1 MARKDNP
8 KQESDPKAPD
18 KQMAEAVRE
27 STHQIWLAGLGAFAK
42 AQLEGTK
49 MFESLVREGTD
60 LQRRTLA
67 VAENRLGEVTGR
79 VAKAAGEFSRQAT
92 GSWDKLEQV
101 FEDRVARALSRLGV
115 PSGRDIRELTDLLN
129 ELNSKVAALGKAGNT
144 RRAAG
149 TQKAATATELR
160 ADESASGSPG
170 TEGAKG
176 ARGTRGT
183 RGTKAVKTT
192 DPKVPAKSGRPTKA
206 RKAAPTIAA
215 EADRLSRK
223 QAAKRT
229 ARVKAADGQDTSS

>member
-1 MARKDNP
+1 MARKDSL
-8 KQESDPKAPD
+8 KHESDPKAPD

-49 MFESLVREGTD
+49 MFESLVREGSD

-144 RRAAG
+144 SV
-149 TQKAATATELR
+149 
-160 ADESASGSPG
+160 SAG
-170 TEGAKG
+170 TEGARG
-176 ARGTRGT
+176 AKGTRV
-183 RGTKAVKTT
+183 VKTT
-192 DPKVPAKSGRPTKA
+192 NPKGPAESGRSTKA
-206 RKAAPTIAA
+206 RKAAPTTSA
-215 EADRLSRK
+215 EANRSSQAR
-223 QAAKRT
+223 AAKRPS
-229 ARVKAADGQDTSS
+229 RIIPADEQEPSS

>member
-1 MARKDNP
+1 MARKDSP

-49 MFESLVREGTD
+49 MFESLVREGSD

-149 TQKAATATELR
+149 TQKAATATGLR
-160 ADESASGSPG
+160 ADESASGSAS
-170 TEGAKG
+170 TEGTKG
-176 ARGTRGT
+176 AKGT
-183 RGTKAVKTT
+183 RGTKAVKATN
-192 DPKVPAKSGRPTKA
+192 PKVPAKSGRSTEA
-206 RKAAPTIAA
+206 RKAAPTTAA
-215 EADRLSRK
+215 KANRPSRE

-229 ARVKAADGQDTSS
+229 ARLKAADGQDTSS

>member
-1 MARKDNP
+1 MARKDSP

-49 MFESLVREGTD
+49 MFESLVREGSD

-79 VAKAAGEFSRQAT
+79 VAKVAGEFSRQAT

-115 PSGRDIRELTDLLN
+115 PSGRDIQELTDLLN
-129 ELNSKVAALGKAGNT
+129 QLNSKVAALGKAGNT

-149 TQKAATATELR
+149 TQKAATATGLT
-160 ADESASGSPG
+160 ADESASGSAG

-176 ARGTRGT
+176 TRGL
-183 RGTKAVKTT
+183 RGTKGTKIVNTT
-192 DPKVPAKSGRPTKA
+192 SPKLPAKSGRSTKA
-206 RKAAPTIAA
+206 RKAAPKTAA
-215 EADRLSRK
+215 EANQPSQER
-223 QAAKRT
+223 AAKRP
-229 ARVKAADGQDTSS
+229 ARVKAADGQETSS